1 MSNSI
6 KLFGTD
12 EFVEPMRTLSAG
24 PITCS
29 FDQGALRFIKI
40 YGKEAIRNIAI
51 VIRDKDWGTYPA
63 ALSNLDIKQNSDSF
77 SIAFDAICKDEQ
89 QEIQYSAKITGSSN
103 GKLSFTGHFSA
114 TTDFLTNRTGFV
126 VLHPLN
132 GVAGHPVTVESVNGE
147 IEQSEF
153 PELIDPVQ
161 PIKNIRALTHEVLPG
176 VSVCCRMTGEAFE
189 MEDQRQWNDASY
201 KTYVRPL
208 DLPWPYTIP
217 KAEKFEQSIE
227 LSIIN
232 SVEKSTQIQPKHD
245 LQRCTISISKA
256 KTPKPMPQIGLG
268 LEPQHLAGALECQ
281 ALLTRL
287 APQQMVLWYE
297 LDKHSVDHLKQATH
311 LCNSINAKIELQAV
325 IPDNDFK
332 AEIAELAIRCRQEKI
347 NLSAIHVAP
356 AMYLN
361 SLMPGPSWP
370 NVTKLATLYDE
381 VRLQFPDIAI
391 GGGMLSFFT
400 EINRHRPPTAHID
413 FVSHASNTL
422 THAGDDI
429 TVTENLEALPYI
441 IKTCRSFSPS
451 TPYHVGPSSIA
462 MRFNPY
468 GAKTVDNPNNKRV
481 AMSRMDPRQR
491 GLLNA
496 AWTTGYAAH
505 MIRGD
510 IDCINL
516 HAPTGEFGI
525 FNHQETWQRPGFD
538 GSDKEVYPVYSVLAG
553 LTAAAGKP
561 QLCSHSS
568 MSREVEVFGYEDNG
582 KHVVWIAN
590 LTGDLRIIQI
600 EGLGS
605 INSTIATLSID
616 TFDQCTDTSDGFECT
631 AVEHEGSEMTLS
643 PYCVVRLTN
652 RISE

>member
-1 MSNSI
+1 
-6 KLFGTD
+6 L
-12 EFVEPMRTLSAG
+12 
-24 PITCS
+24 
-29 FDQGALRFIKI
+29 
-40 YGKEAIRNIAI
+40 Y
-51 VIRDKDWGTYPA
+51 
-63 ALSNLDIKQNSDSF
+63 
-77 SIAFDAICKDEQ
+77 
-89 QEIQYSAKITGSSN
+89 
-103 GKLSFTGHFSA
+103 
-114 TTDFLTNRTGFV
+114 
-126 VLHPLN
+126 
-132 GVAGHPVTVESVNGE
+132 
-147 IEQSEF
+147 
-153 PELIDPVQ
+153 
-161 PIKNIRALTHEVLPG
+161 IRALTHEVLPG

-391 GGGMLSFFT
+391 
-400 EINRHRPPTAHID
+400 
-413 FVSHASNTL
+413 V
-422 THAGDDI
+422 
-429 TVTENLEALPYI
+429 
-441 IKTCRSFSPS
+441 KTCRSFSPS